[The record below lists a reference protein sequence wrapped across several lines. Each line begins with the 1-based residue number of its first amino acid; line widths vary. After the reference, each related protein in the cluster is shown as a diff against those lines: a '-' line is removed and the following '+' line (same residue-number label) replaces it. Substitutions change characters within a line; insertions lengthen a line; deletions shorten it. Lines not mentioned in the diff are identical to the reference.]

1 MVRIRVIHASRL
13 LAAAA
18 AIILVIALAVLVISS
33 AGRAQTVSETA
44 AQAVAAAFSFL
55 RPPAMEF
62 ELRGENEHTDR
73 VVGSGMEIE
82 VARNVPERR
91 SACPRVLIYHT
102 HTHEAY
108 QMTDQEA
115 YTPLENW
122 RTDDSG
128 HNIVRVGD
136 ELTAE
141 LEKRGFEVVH
151 DDTDF
156 EQDDLSTSYSRSLE
170 ALLQRGDEDYD
181 LIIDLHRDAYVEG
194 AQLTCS
200 YAGRKSANL
209 MVLIG
214 KGDSFQEKPHFQ
226 ENYALACALTEKING
241 LCPGLGREVM
251 VKTGRYN
258 QHFSDHSLLI
268 EVGSNG
274 NTLEEALSSMPILA
288 DAIEEV
294 LCGQSTPG
302 VVTVSSDGAK

>member
-1 MVRIRVIHASRL
+1 MVKFKVVKAADIA
-13 LAAAA
+13 LAAA
-18 AIILVIALAVLVISS
+18 LVILAAAVVALLLMT
-33 AGRAQTVSETA
+33 RAQKAQPTLVTVTPEPAETSLA
-44 AQAVAAAFSFL
+44 L
-55 RPPAMEF
+55 DT
-62 ELRGENEHTDR
+62 ENEHTDPAVVTR
-73 VVGSGMEIE
+73 VSSQALPLSNGK
-82 VARNVPERR
+82 
-91 SACPRVLIYHT
+91 RVLIYHT

-122 RTDDSG
+122 RTDDRS

-170 ALLQRGDEDYD
+170 ALLQRADEDYD

>member
-1 MVRIRVIHASRL
+1 MVKFKVVKAADIA
-13 LAAAA
+13 LAAA
-18 AIILVIALAVLVISS
+18 LVILAAAVVAVLLMT
-33 AGRAQTVSETA
+33 RAQKAQPTLATVTPEPVETSLA
-44 AQAVAAAFSFL
+44 L
-55 RPPAMEF
+55 DT
-62 ELRGENEHTDR
+62 ENEHTDPAVVTR
-73 VVGSGMEIE
+73 VSSQALPLSNGK
-82 VARNVPERR
+82 
-91 SACPRVLIYHT
+91 RVLIYHT

-128 HNIVRVGD
+128 LNIVRVGD

>member
-1 MVRIRVIHASRL
+1 MVKFKVVKAADIA
-13 LAAAA
+13 LAAA
-18 AIILVIALAVLVISS
+18 LVILAAAVVAVLLMT
-33 AGRAQTVSETA
+33 RAQKAQPTLATVTPEPVETSLA
-44 AQAVAAAFSFL
+44 L
-55 RPPAMEF
+55 DT
-62 ELRGENEHTDR
+62 ENEHTDPAVVTR
-73 VVGSGMEIE
+73 VSSQALPLSNGK
-82 VARNVPERR
+82 
-91 SACPRVLIYHT
+91 RVLIYHT

-108 QMTDQEA
+108 QMTDQEL
-115 YTPLENW
+115 YTPQENW
-122 RTDDSG
+122 RTDDRS

>member
-1 MVRIRVIHASRL
+1 MVKFKVVKAADIA
-13 LAAAA
+13 LAAA
-18 AIILVIALAVLVISS
+18 LVILAAAVVALLLMT
-33 AGRAQTVSETA
+33 RAQKAQPTLVTVTPEPAETSLA
-44 AQAVAAAFSFL
+44 L
-55 RPPAMEF
+55 DT
-62 ELRGENEHTDR
+62 ENEHTDPAVVTR
-73 VVGSGMEIE
+73 VSSQALPLSNGK
-82 VARNVPERR
+82 
-91 SACPRVLIYHT
+91 RVLIYHT

>member
-1 MVRIRVIHASRL
+1 MVKFKVVKAADIA
-13 LAAAA
+13 LAAA
-18 AIILVIALAVLVISS
+18 LVILAAAVVAVLLMT
-33 AGRAQTVSETA
+33 RAQKAQPTLATVTPEPVETSLA
-44 AQAVAAAFSFL
+44 L
-55 RPPAMEF
+55 DT
-62 ELRGENEHTDR
+62 ENEHTDPAVVTR
-73 VVGSGMEIE
+73 VSSQALPLSNGK
-82 VARNVPERR
+82 
-91 SACPRVLIYHT
+91 RVLIYPT

>member
-1 MVRIRVIHASRL
+1 MVKFKVVKAADIA
-13 LAAAA
+13 LAAA
-18 AIILVIALAVLVISS
+18 LVILAAAVVAVLLMT
-33 AGRAQTVSETA
+33 RAQKAQPTLATVTPEPVETSLA
-44 AQAVAAAFSFL
+44 L
-55 RPPAMEF
+55 DT
-62 ELRGENEHTDR
+62 ENEHTDPAVVTR
-73 VVGSGMEIE
+73 VSSQALPLSNGK
-82 VARNVPERR
+82 
-91 SACPRVLIYHT
+91 RVLIYHT
-102 HTHEAY
+102 HTHKAY

>member
-1 MVRIRVIHASRL
+1 MVKFKVVKAADIA
-13 LAAAA
+13 LAAA
-18 AIILVIALAVLVISS
+18 LVILAAAVVALLLMT
-33 AGRAQTVSETA
+33 RAQKAQPTLVTVTPEPAETSLA
-44 AQAVAAAFSFL
+44 L
-55 RPPAMEF
+55 DT
-62 ELRGENEHTDR
+62 ENEHTDPAVVTR
-73 VVGSGMEIE
+73 VSSQALPLSNGK
-82 VARNVPERR
+82 
-91 SACPRVLIYHT
+91 RVLIYHT

-122 RTDDSG
+122 RTDDSS

-170 ALLQRGDEDYD
+170 ALLQRADEDYD
-181 LIIDLHRDAYVEG
+181 LIIDLHRDAYIEG

>member
-1 MVRIRVIHASRL
+1 MVKFKVVKAADIA
-13 LAAAA
+13 LAAA
-18 AIILVIALAVLVISS
+18 LVILAAAVVAVLLMT
-33 AGRAQTVSETA
+33 RAQKAQPTLATVTPEPVETSLA
-44 AQAVAAAFSFL
+44 L
-55 RPPAMEF
+55 DT
-62 ELRGENEHTDR
+62 ENEHTDPAVVTR
-73 VVGSGMEIE
+73 VSSQALPLSNGK
-82 VARNVPERR
+82 
-91 SACPRVLIYHT
+91 RVLIYHT

-108 QMTDQEA
+108 QMTAQEA

>member
-1 MVRIRVIHASRL
+1 MVKFKVVKAADIA
-13 LAAAA
+13 LAAA
-18 AIILVIALAVLVISS
+18 LVILAAAVVALLLMT
-33 AGRAQTVSETA
+33 RAQKAQPTLVTVTPEPGETSLA
-44 AQAVAAAFSFL
+44 L
-55 RPPAMEF
+55 DM
-62 ELRGENEHTDR
+62 ENEHTDPAVVTR
-73 VVGSGMEIE
+73 VSSQALPLSNGK
-82 VARNVPERR
+82 
-91 SACPRVLIYHT
+91 RVLIYHT

-122 RTDDSG
+122 RTDDRS

-170 ALLQRGDEDYD
+170 ALLQRADEDYD
-181 LIIDLHRDAYVEG
+181 LIIDLHRDAYIEG

>member
-1 MVRIRVIHASRL
+1 MVKFKVVKAADIA
-13 LAAAA
+13 LAAA
-18 AIILVIALAVLVISS
+18 LVILAAAVVAVLLMT
-33 AGRAQTVSETA
+33 RAQKAQPTLATVTPEPVETSLA
-44 AQAVAAAFSFL
+44 L
-55 RPPAMEF
+55 DT
-62 ELRGENEHTDR
+62 ENEHTDPAVVTR
-73 VVGSGMEIE
+73 VSSQALPLSNGK
-82 VARNVPERR
+82 
-91 SACPRVLIYHT
+91 RVLIYHT

>member
-1 MVRIRVIHASRL
+1 MVQFKVVKAADIA
-13 LAAAA
+13 LAAA
-18 AIILVIALAVLVISS
+18 LVILAAAVVAVLLMT
-33 AGRAQTVSETA
+33 RAQKAQPTLATVTPEPVETSLA
-44 AQAVAAAFSFL
+44 L
-55 RPPAMEF
+55 DT
-62 ELRGENEHTDR
+62 ENEHTDPAVVTR
-73 VVGSGMEIE
+73 VSSQALPLSNGK
-82 VARNVPERR
+82 
-91 SACPRVLIYHT
+91 RVLIYHT

-288 DAIEEV
+288 DANEEV

>member
-1 MVRIRVIHASRL
+1 MVKFKVVKAADIA
-13 LAAAA
+13 LAAA
-18 AIILVIALAVLVISS
+18 LVILAAAVVAVLLMT
-33 AGRAQTVSETA
+33 RAQKTQSTLAAVTPEPAETSLA
-44 AQAVAAAFSFL
+44 L
-55 RPPAMEF
+55 DT
-62 ELRGENEHTDR
+62 ENEHTDPAVVTR
-73 VVGSGMEIE
+73 VSSQALPLSNGK
-82 VARNVPERR
+82 
-91 SACPRVLIYHT
+91 RVLIYHT

-122 RTDDSG
+122 RTDDSS

-151 DDTDF
+151 DVTDF

-170 ALLQRGDEDYD
+170 ALLQRTDEDYD

>member
-1 MVRIRVIHASRL
+1 MVKFKVVKAADIA
-13 LAAAA
+13 LAAA
-18 AIILVIALAVLVISS
+18 LVIL
-33 AGRAQTVSETA
+33 
-44 AQAVAAAFSFL
+44 AAAVVAL
-55 RPPAMEF
+55 LLMTRAKKAQPTLVTVTPEPAETS
-62 ELRGENEHTDR
+62 LALDTENEHTDPAVVTR
-73 VVGSGMEIE
+73 VSSQALPLSNGK
-82 VARNVPERR
+82 
-91 SACPRVLIYHT
+91 RVLIYHT

-122 RTDDSG
+122 RTDDRS

-170 ALLQRGDEDYD
+170 ALLQRADEDYD
-181 LIIDLHRDAYVEG
+181 LIIDLHRDAYIEG

>member
-1 MVRIRVIHASRL
+1 MVKFKVVKAADIA
-13 LAAAA
+13 LAAA
-18 AIILVIALAVLVISS
+18 LVILAAAVVAVLLMT
-33 AGRAQTVSETA
+33 RAQKAQPTLATVTPEPVETSLA
-44 AQAVAAAFSFL
+44 L
-55 RPPAMEF
+55 DT
-62 ELRGENEHTDR
+62 ENEHTDPAVVTR
-73 VVGSGMEIE
+73 VSSQALPLSNGK
-82 VARNVPERR
+82 
-91 SACPRVLIYHT
+91 RVLIYHT

-200 YAGRKSANL
+200 YAGLKSANL